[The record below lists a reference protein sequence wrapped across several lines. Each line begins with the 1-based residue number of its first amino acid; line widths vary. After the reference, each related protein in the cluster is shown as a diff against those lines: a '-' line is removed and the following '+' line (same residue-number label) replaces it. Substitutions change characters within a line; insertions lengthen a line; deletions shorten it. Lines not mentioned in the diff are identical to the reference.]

1 MNSLDR
7 SLLEKAGN
15 DNGWERIGRGEGG
28 EVLLSSSRH
37 GFSAKVWDGGNG
49 GEWLVDFNTAFPVG
63 ELKRSFP
70 EAMFHGSQAR
80 PWDLQ
85 TLGVLLRRAA
95 ELGLCTPET
104 PLAIFQ
110 EKADA
115 AIRDEGIA
123 RGTEAERLVRQRV
136 GQDCYRNAHMEYWGR
151 ACAVTGV
158 DIPELLRASHAKPW
172 AECSSDSDRLNVYN
186 GFLLSANIDALF
198 DKGLV
203 SFSDEGA
210 MLLSQKIAPHRFKAA
225 GIGPDMSLRW
235 IDAKHLPFLRW
246 HREHLFGEG
255 SQIL

>member
-7 SLLEKAGN
+7 SLIEKAGN

-37 GFSAKVWDGGNG
+37 GFLATIHDGGHE
-49 GEWLVDFNTAFPVG
+49 GEWLVDFNAAFPVD

-70 EAMFHGSQAR
+70 TAIFQGTQVK
-80 PWDLQ
+80 PWNMQ

-110 EKADA
+110 KKADTV
-115 AIRDEGIA
+115 IQEEGIA

-136 GQDCYRNAHMEYWGR
+136 GQGCYRDALMEYWGG

-172 AECSSDSDRLNVYN
+172 AECASDSDRLNVYN

-203 SFSDEGA
+203 SFSDDGV
-210 MLLSQKIAPHRFKAA
+210 MLLSQIIEPHRLTSA
-225 GIGPDMSLRW
+225 GINPGMSLRW

-246 HREHLFGEG
+246 HRGNLFEKG
-255 SQIL
+255 